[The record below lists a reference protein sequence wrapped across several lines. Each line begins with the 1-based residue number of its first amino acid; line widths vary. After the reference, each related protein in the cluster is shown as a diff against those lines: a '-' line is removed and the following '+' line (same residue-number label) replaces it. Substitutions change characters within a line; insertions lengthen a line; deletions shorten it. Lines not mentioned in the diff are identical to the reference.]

1 MINLPVDNYP
11 CSDADVIVPDEE
23 YGVLNVTTSWT
34 DGQVPTWTM
43 DIADEAGNPVLSGI
57 NVVPGADNV
66 IKGNA
71 SVLGDFRMIVEMQPD
86 LNPGA
91 LEIMGRE
98 LFPSLLVSGDENPVG
113 HGDPLMENIVPLD
126 PVWGGSMRRRAKLN
140 GESALYGSDSSVAI
154 EGI

>member
-1 MINLPVDNYP
+1 MISLPVDNYP
-11 CSDADVIVPDEE
+11 CSDADVMVPDEE
-23 YGVLNVTTSWT
+23 YGVLNVTTTWT

-126 PVWGGSMRRRAKLN
+126 TVWGGSMSRSSNVQTTNRTQN
-140 GESALYGSDSSVAI
+140 GDV
-154 EGI
+154 